1 VNNVIQQKEVHESLA
16 NERERLFSD
25 GFSIEVMCTLSLY
38 STVLFEFTLS
48 SIRVSDHTE
57 KGSRKNKKEERMEV
71 QKVMLELNELLN
83 QKDMTEALVDSG
95 YQTAVE
101 MTEESSIGKIN
112 MPNIEPGSDEIPF

>member
-1 VNNVIQQKEVHESLA
+1 
-16 NERERLFSD
+16 
-25 GFSIEVMCTLSLY
+25 
-38 STVLFEFTLS
+38 
-48 SIRVSDHTE
+48 
-57 KGSRKNKKEERMEV
+57 MEV